1 MSATQELIA
10 SVREATEGTPYVVEE
25 RPNGFNLTVNVVD
38 AQWYTLI
45 RRNGLKR
52 VFTYEVRTYDRSR
65 TLSITDVENSVRWNA
80 GAGVSSP
87 PSLHAERSFKRGR
100 VYQLS
105 FQKQYGFDAQTRE
118 LTKVVDYRFNAN
130 EGRDIIRRAATRAG
144 WKERMGAEERGAVIF
159 AGAIVATGA
168 LIGLFFLGR
177 ALFG

>member
-1 MSATQELIA
+1 MGATQELIA

-25 RPNGFNLTVNVVD
+25 RPNGFNLTVNVID

-45 RRNGLKR
+45 RKNGLKR

-65 TLSITDVENSVRWNA
+65 TLSITDVENSVRWDA
-80 GAGVSSP
+80 GAGVTSP

-105 FQKQYGFDAQTRE
+105 FQKQYGFDAQTRQP
-118 LTKVVDYRFNAN
+118 TKVVDYRFNAN

>member
-1 MSATQELIA
+1 VGATQELIA

-25 RPNGFNLTVNVVD
+25 TPDGFTVTIDVVD

-45 RRNGLKR
+45 RKNGLKR
-52 VFTYEVRTYDRSR
+52 VFTYEVRTYDKSR

-105 FQKQYGFDAQTRE
+105 FQKQYGVDAQTRQ

-130 EGRDIIRRAATRAG
+130 EGRNIIRDAASRAG

-159 AGAIVATGA
+159 EGAIVATGA
-168 LIGLFFLGR
+168 LVGLFFLGR
-177 ALFG
+177 AIFG

>member
-45 RRNGLKR
+45 RKNGLKR
-52 VFTYEVRTYDRSR
+52 VFTHEVRTYDTSR

-80 GAGVSSP
+80 GAGVTSP
-87 PSLHAERSFKRGR
+87 PSLHAERSSKRGR
-100 VYQLS
+100 VHQLS
-105 FQKQYGFDAQTRE
+105 SQKQYGFDAQTRE

-130 EGRDIIRRAATRAG
+130 EGRNIIRQAATRAG

-177 ALFG
+177 AIFG